1 MTNQLFS
8 TLKTKETNFH
18 SSVGFHTSIRWTEYA
33 IQTIE
38 GKEYLLITYRINGIV
53 DNMVQL
59 GTVDTQAKLRSLG
72 VN

>member
-1 MTNQLFS
+1 MTKQLFS

-33 IQTIE
+33 IQTID
-38 GKEYLLITYRINGIV
+38 GKEYLLITYRINGVI

-59 GTVDTQAKLRSLG
+59 GTADTQDTLRKLG